1 MRQKL
6 LLLAC
11 FVVSALPW
19 VAFVACCVHFGTFEV
34 LMTLLRAVLALVFV
48 AVAVLVTR
56 GCALELYERLFEQR
70 EEQEEEKSR

>member
-11 FVVSALPW
+11 FLVSALPW
-19 VAFVACCVHFGTFEV
+19 VAFVVCCVHFGTFEV
-34 LMTLLRAVLALVFV
+34 LMTLLRAIFALLFV

-56 GCALELYERLFEQR
+56 GCALELYERLFEQK
-70 EEQEEEKSR
+70 EGQE